1 MIFNSKWFDN
11 SRIDGFAVLEMAVNI
26 CTECMFVPLA
36 RTRLEG
42 RIDGPLADFTISQT
56 FRYSREVN
64 PSIIEAFYR
73 FPLPGDA
80 AVLDVEVRFGDVVI
94 QSTLK
99 PRAEAES
106 EYNAAKKE
114 EKVAVLMTRES
125 PDVFTLK
132 IAGIVPDEDIV
143 IRTHYIQMG
152 MPEQKGYSF
161 RVPLTTAPRYV
172 RSDERYSRHAKG
184 QPLALLR
191 DPGHRFSLNISS
203 GGTGT
208 LRSPTHQL
216 AAITENTF
224 TLSSGEVVPDRD
236 CILVWEP
243 LIQDTIPVCQIFSDG
258 PDEAH
263 FLALVSPPEKSPV
276 HYPRDVIILVDHSG
290 SMEGAKWE
298 AADWAVERFI
308 SGLTDKDFF
317 NLCLFE
323 SNSYWLFEKPRQAT
337 STFKGQAIGFLHDKR
352 SGGTELGIALEQA
365 LLQSR
370 QKGVVARH
378 VIIITDGEVTDSG
391 RIFRLVDRE
400 SEKKDAR
407 RCNILCI
414 DSAPNSYFARQVA
427 ERGGG
432 IAKFLTSSPQEEDIT
447 SALDEILSFWDSP
460 VAVGLGLTVNRSG
473 LLVDQRKVRKSHN
486 GRSVIDL
493 GDLPSGKSQWVVAR
507 AEPSTERIT
516 FELTG
521 LDPGVSIIPTTTSPA
536 VRALFGARLVADL
549 EFLMHAN
556 YSDKELERNLLSLG
570 YVSDN
575 RAAGSGDSVY
585 AENRMQ
591 GAVNRV
597 KELVIAES
605 VRYGVLSSETAF
617 VAIREEK
624 GRKVE
629 ERVIVP
635 NALPEGWS
643 DSFQKS
649 WTKAVFM
656 PKTSPRR
663 CSEPSGGSIIYGH
676 QSTGVLEWI
685 GGGGDGMICQP
696 DGTMKLEPRRLS
708 SSVNKSSNLIVP
720 KNVSSPLQSKD
731 LPVDSET
738 HKGYL
743 LFSGIPVFSKKESV
757 LFDSSLARDAKGIP
771 EKIVLKK
778 LKLKVKDK
786 TSPVGTGM
794 SLILYMGDPI
804 VPRVKVSI
812 NDLLQHQGVRPLNIR
827 RMNSE
832 LLKIVLIDP
841 DGEWEKNCPEIEVM
855 IV

>member
-11 SRIDGFAVLEMAVNI
+11 SRIDGFAILEMAVNI

-36 RTRLEG
+36 KTHLEG
-42 RIDGPLADFTISQT
+42 RIDGPLADFTLSQT
-56 FRYSREVN
+56 FRYSKEVN
-64 PSIIEAFYR
+64 PSTIETLYR

-80 AVLDVEVRFGDVVI
+80 AVLDVDVRFGDVVI
-94 QSTLK
+94 HAALK

-114 EKVAVLMTRES
+114 EKAAVLMTRES

-152 MPEQKGYSF
+152 MPEQKGYLF
-161 RVPLTTAPRYV
+161 RVPLTTAPRYI

-184 QPLALLR
+184 QPLAVLR
-191 DPGHRFSLNISS
+191 DPGHRFNLNISS
-203 GGTGT
+203 GGNGT

-216 AAITENTF
+216 ATINENTF
-224 TLSSGEVVPDRD
+224 TLSGGEVIPDRD

-243 LIQDTIPVCQIFSDG
+243 VIQDMIPVCQIFFDG
-258 PDEAH
+258 TDEVH
-263 FLALVSPPEKSPV
+263 FLALVSPPVKSPV

-323 SNSYWLFEKPRQAT
+323 SNSYWLFEMPRQAT
-337 STFKGQAIGFLHDKR
+337 NTLKGQAIDFLRDKR

-365 LLQSR
+365 LSQSR
-370 QKGVVARH
+370 QKGIIARH

-407 RCNILCI
+407 RCNILCL

-460 VAVGLGLTVNRSG
+460 VAVGLGLSVNRSG
-473 LLVDQRKVRKSHN
+473 LLVDQQKVRKSN
-486 GRSVIDL
+486 DGRSVIDL

-521 LDPGVSIIPTTTSPA
+521 LDPGVSIIPTSISPA

-549 EFLMHAN
+549 EFLMFAN
-556 YSDKELERNLLSLG
+556 YSDKELERTLMALG
-570 YVSDN
+570 YDLDN
-575 RAAGSGDSVY
+575 KKAHSRHSVY
-585 AENRMQ
+585 AENRMK
-591 GAVNRV
+591 NTMDLV
-597 KELVIAES
+597 KNLIIAES
-605 VRYGVLSSETAF
+605 IKYGVLSSETAF
-617 VAIREEK
+617 VSIREEK

-629 ERVIVP
+629 EQVIVG
-635 NALPEGWS
+635 NALPDGWS
-643 DSFQKS
+643 DSFTNYAS
-649 WTKAVFM
+649 M
-656 PKTSPRR
+656 PKMSSRR
-663 CSEPSGGSIIYGH
+663 SAMPKGG
-676 QSTGVLEWI
+676 GVLEWV
-685 GGGGDGMICQP
+685 GGEGSGIIFQH
-696 DGTMKLEPRRLS
+696 DGTMKMKPRRVS
-708 SSVNKSSNLIVP
+708 SSINKSSNLTVP
-720 KNVSSPLQSKD
+720 KNVLSPSQSKD
-731 LPVDSET
+731 VPVNSET
-738 HKGYL
+738 HNGHL
-743 LFSGIPVFSKKESV
+743 LFSGIPVFSRKESV
-757 LFDSSLARDAKGIP
+757 LFDSSLAKDAKGIP
-771 EKIVLKK
+771 EKILLKK
-778 LKLKVKDK
+778 LKVKVKGR
-786 TSPVGTGM
+786 TSPVGTGI
-794 SLILYMGDPI
+794 SLLLYVGDPI

-812 NDLLQHQGVRPLNIR
+812 KDLLQHHGDRPLNIR
-827 RMNSE
+827 RINSE

-841 DGEWEKNCPEIEVM
+841 DGEWENNCPEIEVM
-855 IV
+855 IG